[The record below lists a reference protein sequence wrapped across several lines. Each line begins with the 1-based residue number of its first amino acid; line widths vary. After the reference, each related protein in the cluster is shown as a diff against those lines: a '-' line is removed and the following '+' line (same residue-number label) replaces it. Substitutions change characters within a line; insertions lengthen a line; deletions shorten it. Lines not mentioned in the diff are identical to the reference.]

1 MVLRCGAWGG
11 EQIMK
16 AEPAQGAPRAQ
27 LSLPVRGHR
36 EKEPSV
42 RQGWE
47 TESASTFILDFLA
60 SVAIGQPVYRR
71 HSTGTECQALQG
83 RKSDTAIHPVTALP
97 VFPLEKVSLEQY
109 YKPSSVPRTA
119 PAHSSMHSLGT
130 RRPPPLIS
138 AMKTWHEF

>member
-60 SVAIGQPVYRR
+60 SVADSTSTQLHAQPRY
-71 HSTGTECQALQG
+71 Q
-83 RKSDTAIHPVTALP
+83 TA
-97 VFPLEKVSLEQY
+97 
-109 YKPSSVPRTA
+109 SSSHFCNEDLA
-119 PAHSSMHSLGT
+119 
-130 RRPPPLIS
+130 
-138 AMKTWHEF
+138 